1 ELVLDPRLGVDGV
14 DPAREADLLD
24 EELARLDVEL
34 ALARR
39 RGRSLAPRG
48 LTLALRA
55 VAHDLGEPGGETRG
69 ELLAGRAQALR
80 PDPLRRGD
88 VTPQRVPDVRKL
100 ALARKRT
107 QGLARALDRQRH
119 RQT

>member
-1 ELVLDPRLGVDGV
+1 LDPRLGVDGV
-14 DPAREADLLD
+14 DPARKADLFD
-24 EELARLDVEL
+24 EQLARLDVEL

-39 RGRSLAPRG
+39 RGCPLAPRG
-48 LTLALRA
+48 LTISLRA
-55 VAHDLGEPGGETRG
+55 VAHDLGEPGGETHR
-69 ELLAGRAQALR
+69 ELLAGRAQPLR

-88 VTPQRVPDVRKL
+88 IAAERVADVRKL

-107 QGLARALDRQRH
+107 QRLARALDRQRH